1 MQESSIKK
9 YLEFMT
15 GGDLSTAVLA
25 GYLDADFELTE
36 KALVE
41 LTDVARVK
49 QYPVVP
55 TKTVSEQV
63 LGSLFKD

>member
-1 MQESSIKK
+1 
-9 YLEFMT
+9 MT
-15 GGDLSTAVLA
+15 GGDLSIAVVA
-25 GYLDADFELTE
+25 GYLTTDFELTE

-41 LTDVARVK
+41 LTNVARVK
-49 QYPVVP
+49 QYPTVP